1 MLSIMDPVDIDE
13 LVVYRDDEHP
23 ATFYLLPDEPV
34 ISMDEEGVPDFYFIQ
49 YRGIDASHKEGGYVQ
64 FRTVLTI
71 SPERRAK
78 VVAALES
85 LLKSEQ
91 AAGKKPFG
99 FAITSTEPVLADPIW
114 TSGTVSI
121 MTMQAGPDGLVTVA
135 PDTPLPCDLAGSLGA
150 SGRLSLS
157 PDGASIFWASF
168 TDYETKKL
176 PILITYQLV
185 YRARVSAT
193 LTIDADGSTVV
204 KQIWERAQPK
214 PYYWDLASR
223 RNLAIEF
230 SGKLDKPALQI
241 LRRTQPKAFAAVFLP
256 DVYTAVQSSVTDKTI
271 SVVINTDSSGTT
283 GSTAGGTAASGSTP
297 GAGSVQDALFKLA
310 TDLLTDDIIP
320 AIFGTG
326 QNGANSQEQPS
337 SNQGDGSGTDAVM
350 RLPDSETTTHFH
362 IEMTSNSVIN
372 RNVNPTGA
380 LQVLISDP
388 DILASCF
395 KQLTLG
401 NDFFSKKH
409 VTISTAGIDFAT
421 DGISAIQV
429 AGRYLQTDEIGHQH
443 PAGVLHPDVE
453 LKSSTDTGHW
463 DFALS
468 RDASGVPKDQ
478 YEYATNVY
486 YNGVVLKTDWQP
498 STADGLIVNP
508 AAMGAVRVQ
517 LALTARREEV
527 TKVSVALSYR
537 KSTGD
542 VLSDVVILT
551 PDDGRKTWIKTTGEI
566 RAADLNTPAP
576 TYTYQFTYQT
586 VVAGQIVMPVMT
598 SNAETL
604 EVPTPFPHT
613 LAFSFL
619 PQGSFAGVQALSV
632 TVTYSDPA
640 HDYQVVQTFSLDNL
654 AAKYMLSIPVLEGGP
669 QQASWVAHTVY
680 PDGSQSNLPGGS
692 GGSGTYFVGLQV
704 FPPFKLTVMPD
715 LIDFSKDIQ
724 LAAVTLT
731 YHDPVTS
738 SDLSQELK
746 FNQASAAQLVW
757 NIPQYAAG
765 LPRKYDMNIRYF
777 AFDRSKN
784 AEFHFKDLTD
794 PAPFLDRTAGVSVSS

>member
-1 MLSIMDPVDIDE
+1 MLSIMDPVDIDD
-13 LVVYRDDEHP
+13 LVIYRDDEQP
-23 ATFYLLPDEPV
+23 STFYLLPDEPV
-34 ISMDEEGVPDFYFIQ
+34 ISTDASGVPDFYFIQ

-71 SPERRAK
+71 SPERKAK
-78 VVAALES
+78 VIAALS
-85 LLKSEQ
+85 TLLTTERDG
-91 AAGKKPFG
+91 GKKPFG
-99 FAITSTEPVLADPIW
+99 LPITSVDPILAAPIW

-150 SGRLSLS
+150 SGRISLS
-157 PDGASIFWASF
+157 PDGASVFWASF

-193 LTIDADGSTVV
+193 LTIDAEGSVVV
-204 KQIWERAQPK
+204 KEIWERAK
-214 PYYWDLASR
+214 PNFYYFDPIVR
-223 RNLAIEF
+223 RHVVIPYA
-230 SGKLDKPALQI
+230 GKVDRPALQI
-241 LRRTQPKAFAAVFLP
+241 VRATHPTAIAAVEPQNL
-256 DVYTAVQSSVTDKTI
+256 YTAVQSCVTDKTI
-271 SVVINTDSSGTT
+271 SVVINTDASSG
-283 GSTAGGTAASGSTP
+283 GGAASGSSSGGGSGP
-297 GAGSVQDALFKLA
+297 GNVQDALFKLA
-310 TDLLTDDIIP
+310 TDLLTSDIIP
-320 AIFGTG
+320 ALFGTG
-326 QNGANSQEQPS
+326 QDGSSPQGLPA
-337 SNQGDGSGTDAVM
+337 SNQQGDNSANTTI
-350 RLPDSETTTHFH
+350 LPLPNSETTTHFH
-362 IEMTSNSVIN
+362 IAMTSNSVIS

-388 DILASCF
+388 AILASCF

-421 DGISAIQV
+421 DGISAIQI
-429 AGRYLQTDEIGHQH
+429 AGRYLQSDEIGHQP
-443 PAGVLHPDVE
+443 PAGSLHPDVE

-468 RDASGVPKDQ
+468 RDAASVPKNE

-498 STADGLIVNP
+498 STSDSLIVNP

-527 TKVSVALSYR
+527 TKVTVSLSYT
-537 KSTGD
+537 KATGE

-551 PDDGRKTWIKTTGEI
+551 PDESRKTWIKTTGEI
-566 RAADLNTPAP
+566 RAASPNTPAP

-598 SNAETL
+598 SSSETL
-604 EVPTPFPHT
+604 EVPTPFPKN
-613 LAFSFL
+613 LQFNFL
-619 PQGSFAGVQALSV
+619 PQGSFANVQALSV
-632 TVTYSDPA
+632 TVTYNDPR
-640 HDYQVVQTFSLDNL
+640 HDYKVVQTFSLENL
-654 AAKYMLSIPVLEGGP
+654 GAKYFLSIPILDGGP
-669 QQASWVAHTVY
+669 EVASWVAHTVY
-680 PDGSQSNLPGGS
+680 PDGSQSNLPGGE
-692 GGSGTYFVGLQV
+692 GGSGTYFIGLQV
-704 FPPFKLTVMPD
+704 FPPFKVTVMPD

-731 YHDPVTS
+731 YHDPVTAT
-738 SDLSQELK
+738 DLAQEMK
-746 FNQASAAQLVW
+746 FSLVTAGQGVW
-757 NIPQYAAG
+757 NIPQYG
-765 LPRKYDMNIRYF
+765 SNLPHKYDMNIRYF

-794 PAPFLDRTAGVSVSS
+794 PAPFLDRTAGVSISS

>member
-1 MLSIMDPVDIDE
+1 MLSIMDPVDIDD
-13 LVVYRDDEHP
+13 LVVYRDDEQP
-23 ATFYLLPDEPV
+23 CTFYLLPDEPV
-34 ISMDEEGVPDFYFIQ
+34 ISTDDNGVPDFYFIQ

-71 SPERRAK
+71 SPARRAK
-78 VVAALES
+78 VIAALQT
-85 LLKSEQ
+85 LLTNEQ

-99 FAITSTEPVLADPIW
+99 FPITSTEPVLADPIW

-157 PDGASIFWASF
+157 PDGASVFWASF
-168 TDYETKKL
+168 TDYQTKKL

-214 PYYWDLASR
+214 PYYWDITSRSNLEIPFTGTFEKAS
-223 RNLAIEF
+223 LP
-230 SGKLDKPALQI
+230 L
-241 LRRTQPKAFAAVFLP
+241 LRVRYPGAFGGVFLSN
-256 DVYTAVQSSVTDKTI
+256 VYTAVQSSVTDKTI
-271 SVVINTDSSGTT
+271 SVVINTDSTSG
-283 GSTAGGTAASGSTP
+283 GSSSTAGS
-297 GAGSVQDALFKLA
+297 GSVQDSLFKLA
-310 TDLLTDDIIP
+310 TDLLTNDIIP

-326 QNGANSQEQPS
+326 QDGSNPQGASAS
-337 SNQGDGSGTDAVM
+337 SHGDGSGSGAI
-350 RLPDSETTTHFH
+350 LPLPNSETTTHFH
-362 IEMTSNSVIN
+362 IAMTSNSVIN

-388 DILASCF
+388 AVLASCF

-409 VTISTAGIDFAT
+409 VTISTAGIDFVT

-429 AGRYLQTDEIGHQH
+429 AGRYLQSDEIGHQS
-443 PAGVLHPDVE
+443 PAGALHPDVE
-453 LKSSTDTGHW
+453 LKAASDTGHW

-478 YEYATNVY
+478 YEFATNVY

-498 STADGLIVNP
+498 SIADALIVNP

-537 KSTGD
+537 KSNGE

-551 PDDGRKTWIKTTGEI
+551 PDEGRKTWIKTTGEI
-566 RAADLNTPAP
+566 IAANLNTPAP

-586 VVAGQIVMPVMT
+586 VVAGQIVMPVMS
-598 SNAETL
+598 SNAGTL
-604 EVPTPFPHT
+604 EVPTPFPRT
-613 LAFSFL
+613 LAFTFL
-619 PQGSFAGVQALSV
+619 PQGSFANVQALSV
-632 TVTYSDPA
+632 TVTYADPA
-640 HDYQVVQTFSLDNL
+640 HDYHVVQTFSLDNL
-654 AAKYMLSIPVLEGGP
+654 SAKYTLSIPILDGGP
-669 QQASWVAHTVY
+669 QWASWVAHTVY
-680 PDGSQSNLPGGS
+680 PDGSQSNLPGGQ

-704 FPPFKLTVMPD
+704 FPPFKITVMPD
-715 LIDFSKDIQ
+715 LIDFSKDVQ

-731 YHDPVTS
+731 YHDPVTAT
-738 SDLSQELK
+738 DLTQELK
-746 FNQASAAQLVW
+746 FNMATAAQAVW
-757 NIPQYAAG
+757 NVPQYASG

-784 AEFHFKDLTD
+784 AEFHLKDLTD
-794 PAPFLDRTAGVSVSS
+794 PAPFLDRVAGVSTSS